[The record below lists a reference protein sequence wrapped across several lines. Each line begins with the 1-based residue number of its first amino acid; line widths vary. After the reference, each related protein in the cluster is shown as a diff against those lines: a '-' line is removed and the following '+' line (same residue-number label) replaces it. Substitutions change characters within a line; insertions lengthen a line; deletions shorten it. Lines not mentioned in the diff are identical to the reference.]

1 MRQFLPILSFYG
13 ALSLLLLSLV
23 LLSWLIIP
31 DNRFDQNESEER
43 EKRYTNKRAFV
54 LNFKTP
60 IHERPIAVL
69 ALVGNKD
76 SLAFEE
82 VILGKHFYKL
92 ATGDSVT
99 ILYNESDKGLYSD
112 TDRNESE
119 NFRPIISMGNFI
131 FSAIGFLLLGL
142 LITLIW
148 KGYFTISPL
157 MILPMAFGLVP
168 IYMGGL
174 TYAEMY
180 YNEHVLNVELA
191 TAKVHFIEE
200 HESWIDG
207 RKEYYYTNYIS
218 YKMKNGNS
226 FFTIVR
232 GYHNVNDSIQVAVS
246 EKGRQVFT
254 AKEFNPNYWWA
265 YAPITVGS
273 IFWLLPFFVQLYGV
287 IRYGNVNL

>member
-1 MRQFLPILSFYG
+1 MRQFFPALSFYG
-13 ALSLLLLSLV
+13 ALSLLLLSLI
-23 LLSWLIIP
+23 LLSMAIIP
-31 DNRFDQNESEER
+31 GNEFDQNESEER
-43 EKRYTNKRAFV
+43 EKRFTNKRAFV

-60 IHERPIAVL
+60 VHERPIAVL
-69 ALVGNKD
+69 ALAKSKD

-82 VILGKHFYKL
+82 AILGKHFYKL

-99 ILYNESDKGLYSD
+99 ILYNGSDKGLYSD
-112 TDRNESE
+112 TERNEAE

-131 FSAIGFLLLGL
+131 FTAIGFLLLGL

-148 KGYFTISPL
+148 KDYFSISPL
-157 MILPMAFGLVP
+157 MILPMAFGLVW

-174 TYAEMY
+174 TYAEMDF
-180 YNEHVLNVELA
+180 NERVLNVTLA

-200 HESWIDG
+200 HESWVDG

-226 FFTIVR
+226 FFTVIP
-232 GYHNVNDSIQVAVS
+232 GYYNVNDSIQVAVA

-265 YAPITVGS
+265 YAPIIVGS
-273 IFWLLPFFVQLYGV
+273 IFWLLPILVQLYAL
-287 IRYGNVNL
+287 IRYGTVNL